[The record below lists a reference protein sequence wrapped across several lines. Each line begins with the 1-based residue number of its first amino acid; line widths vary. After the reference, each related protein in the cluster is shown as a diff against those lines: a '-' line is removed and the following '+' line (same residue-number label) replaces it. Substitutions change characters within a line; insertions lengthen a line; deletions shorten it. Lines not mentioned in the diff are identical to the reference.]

1 MNRLHLFFIALL
13 LSEVLCYAYPPL
25 SPYSYCAGNPA
36 AYIDPS
42 GAVIEGITKKDASMA
57 VSDFRA
63 MFPGANFANFRNL
76 IVQSGKKQNGKT
88 FAPISEEA
96 LSNAFIGVALNED
109 QQSLVEMVVN
119 TINSSDVHQIEYVT
133 SGKEM
138 SNKSLRVYAQIFNSM
153 GITQEMAASISGGY
167 FQIVRAFCGEAS
179 TVPTPTG
186 SLSLILKDTD
196 AFATNRPAIVGHEII
211 GHGRSY
217 RLGYTDNLSQ
227 HVFPIQVENLIL
239 RNMGSTLFRNGS
251 DHEPLKAIIPNC
263 TSIPSFR

>member
-119 TINSSDVHQIEYVT
+119 TIN
-133 SGKEM
+133 
-138 SNKSLRVYAQIFNSM
+138 L
-153 GITQEMAASISGGY
+153 
-167 FQIVRAFCGEAS
+167 S
-179 TVPTPTG
+179 T
-186 SLSLILKDTD
+186 
-196 AFATNRPAIVGHEII
+196 
-211 GHGRSY
+211 
-217 RLGYTDNLSQ
+217 
-227 HVFPIQVENLIL
+227 
-239 RNMGSTLFRNGS
+239 
-251 DHEPLKAIIPNC
+251 
-263 TSIPSFR
+263 